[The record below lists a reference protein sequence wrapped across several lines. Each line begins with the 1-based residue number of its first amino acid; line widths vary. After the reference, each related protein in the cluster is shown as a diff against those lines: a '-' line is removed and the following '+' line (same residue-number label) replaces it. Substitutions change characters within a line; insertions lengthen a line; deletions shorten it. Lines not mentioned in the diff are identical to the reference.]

1 MKLGVDETIVIKFAV
16 FEDNNGAL
24 AIENYVK
31 INPCTTH
38 IGVKYRFFNNYCGKC
53 SGITIFKV
61 DTLLKNAD
69 MFTKGMSPKK
79 VIMMRKLVCKC

>member
-38 IGVKYRFFNNYCGKC
+38 IGVKYRFFEHPCVKC
-53 SGITIFKV
+53 SGITLVKV
-61 DTLLKNAD
+61 DTFLKEAD
-69 MFTKGMSPKK
+69 IFTKEMAPEK
-79 VIMMRKLVCKC
+79 VVTMRKLVCKW